1 MLKAII
7 IVCAICGTALL
18 VKSEV
23 ILEQELGTAVS
34 SPLSF
39 QEMHANAHLEYLPV
53 TDGNQ
58 PN

>member
-1 MLKAII
+1 MLKPII

-18 VKSEV
+18 VKAEV
-23 ILEQELGTAVS
+23 ILEQELGAAVS

-53 TDGNQ
+53 IVDKQ